1 MRRLRVERE
10 GEQADEGIEAHALRL
25 SLCAQRSNPASKWLS
40 FPVRTPKS
48 YRNAPNS
55 QMRLSHL
62 ADYAV
67 VLMTA
72 AARRPA
78 AARLS
83 ATELACETGVPLPT
97 AQKLMGQL
105 AACGLLRSVRGAGG
119 GFSLAKGA
127 SQISLADIVEAVE
140 GPIAMTVC
148 SGHEGPSD
156 CALDAHCRVKPH
168 MGVVGNAVRG
178 ALGAVSLEALS
189 GPASAARGLA
199 R

>member
-1 MRRLRVERE
+1 
-10 GEQADEGIEAHALRL
+10 
-25 SLCAQRSNPASKWLS
+25 
-40 FPVRTPKS
+40 
-48 YRNAPNS
+48 
-55 QMRLSHL
+55 MRLSHL

-78 AARLS
+78 GARLS
-83 ATELACETGVPLPT
+83 ATELSCDTGVPLPT
-97 AQKLMGQL
+97 TQKLMGQL
-105 AACGLLRSVRGAGG
+105 AASGLFNSVRGAGG
-119 GFSLAKGA
+119 GFVLARSA
-127 SQISLADIVEAVE
+127 AEITLADIVEAVE

-148 SGHEGPSD
+148 SEGRSD

-178 ALGAVSLEALS
+178 ALGAVSLTE
-189 GPASAARGLA
+189 LA